1 MPLIVEVRFRPA
13 TKPYSFSCEDI
24 PDLTLGEYVI
34 VDTVRGQE
42 AGQVVLGPVEI
53 APKDVV
59 GELKPVLRRATALEL
74 LKMHRLR
81 MKEEAAVQRCRQLAA
96 EHRLAMKVLK
106 AEYSYDGSR
115 LLFYFSAE
123 GRIDFRDLVRSLA
136 RTFKTRID
144 LHQVGVRDEAKLI
157 GDLGVCGK
165 VLCCRDW
172 LTDFNKVS
180 IRMAKH
186 QGLSLNPLEISGVC
200 GRLLCCL
207 AYEDDFYTMM
217 RAKLPKKGDT
227 METPEGVGVVVD
239 VNIITEIVLVRL
251 PDDRM
256 VQVQLNVAAP
266 ELPLCPRKV
275 KTS

>member
-13 TKPYSFSCEDI
+13 TKPYHFGCEDI
-24 PDLTLGEYVI
+24 PDLTLGDYVI
-34 VDTVRGQE
+34 VDTSRGQE
-42 AGQVVLGPVEI
+42 AGLIVLGPVEI
-53 APKDVV
+53 PPEDVV
-59 GELKPVLRRATALEL
+59 GELKPVLRRATALEVFD
-74 LKMHRLR
+74 MHRLR
-81 MKEEAAVQRCRQLAA
+81 LKEEAAVQSCRQLVI
-96 EHRLAMKVLK
+96 EHRLSMKILR
-106 AEYSYDGSR
+106 AEYSFDGSR

-123 GRIDFRDLVRSLA
+123 GRVDFRDLVRSLA
-136 RTFKTRID
+136 RIFKTRID

-165 VLCCRDW
+165 VLCCLDW

-207 AYEDDFYTMM
+207 AYEDDFYTVM

-227 METPEGVGVVVD
+227 METPEGTGFVVD
-239 VNIITEIVLVRL
+239 VNVITEIVLVRL
-251 PDDRM
+251 GDDRL
-256 VQVQLNVAAP
+256 VQVQLNLAAP
-266 ELPLCPRKV
+266 ELPLCPRRV
-275 KTS
+275 KQS